1 MEAEPL
7 RNLSDINAMHR
18 VLTKWGNVREAE
30 CFIIGCNFALRI
42 GDLLKTT
49 VEQIKADE
57 IIVSGNEQK
66 TGKFKK
72 FPIND
77 PARNAINRLMLWY
90 HSQGIEPV
98 YLFQGTGNRAKKLI
112 KPISAR
118 YFNYKLKEA
127 AESLGLSINI
137 GSHSCRKSFG
147 YHAYMNGTD
156 IRYLQALFNHK
167 TDYQTLCYIGVTRKT
182 VKDVYLSSN
191 IGGDIK

>member
-18 VLTKWGNVREAE
+18 ILTKWGNVREAE
-30 CFIIGCNFALRI
+30 CFIIGCNFALRV

-49 VEQIKADE
+49 VEQSKLDDITV
-57 IIVSGNEQK
+57 IGNEQK
-66 TGKFKK
+66 TGKFKNL
-72 FPIND
+72 PINE

-90 HSQGIEPV
+90 RSQDIEPV

-118 YFNYKLKEA
+118 HLNNKLQDA
-127 AESLGLSINI
+127 ANSLGLDSAIS
-137 GSHSCRKSFG
+137 SHSMRKSFG
-147 YHAYMNGTD
+147 FHAYMNGTD

-167 TDYQTLCYIGVTRKT
+167 TEFQTLTYIGVTRKT
-182 VKDVYLSSN
+182 VKDVYLSSG
-191 IGGDIK
+191 IGVDI